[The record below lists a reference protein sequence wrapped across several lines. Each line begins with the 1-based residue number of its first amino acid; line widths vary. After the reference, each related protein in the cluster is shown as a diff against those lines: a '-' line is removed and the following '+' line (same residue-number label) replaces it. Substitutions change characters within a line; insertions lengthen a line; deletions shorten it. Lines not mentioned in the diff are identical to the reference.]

1 MKKLIWVT
9 RNFPPLLGGMERLVY
24 NAYNV
29 TREEF
34 HAYLVGPAGCA
45 KYVEDSN
52 SVRES
57 RIKPVFFF
65 LVMSFVRGLSL
76 LAGIGKP
83 ALILGGSGLVAPVVV
98 GLAKLVGSKSVI
110 LVHGLDLIVQSRLY
124 HYFFLPFLR
133 RADLIIANSENT
145 LRLALQEGVPESKI
159 TVVNPGVDFPE
170 LILDKKQARQR
181 LNTDSENILLS
192 VGRLIPRKGLPDF
205 IRKSLPGI
213 IRNHPD
219 TLFFIAGSEP
229 QDALRKNSISVEQEI
244 KSALKETGLHQHVRL
259 LGAVDEITLQYLL
272 CSADVFIFPL
282 VEVKGDVEG
291 FGMVAVEAAA
301 YGVPTVAFDCGGVS
315 DAVQDGRSGRLVTP
329 GDYAS
334 FTNRVLE
341 VLTNKDQ
348 ITAAMCREYAQR
360 FNWAAYGKK
369 LLVSMLKI
377 SPN

>member
-1 MKKLIWVT
+1 
-9 RNFPPLLGGMERLVY
+9 MERLVY